1 MISLAINSQKVGP
14 YIQELRKNKN
24 ITQNELGER
33 LSISYQAVSKWERGE
48 TLPDTALLIDL
59 ADILETTVDN
69 ILNGGE
75 RILNFGRKITVKE
88 MRDGIECI
96 ENMGRLLGKKNFI
109 YQAAIKGINIK
120 MNVNIEEALGNS
132 YTKEAFIAEAI
143 IQNMINGA
151 YIDLTDI
158 KNNFE
163 HEHWV
168 KILSEYA
175 AKYGIK

>member
-1 MISLAINSQKVGP
+1 MLFLHENLKRYRILKNLT
-14 YIQELRKNKN
+14 QEDVADY
-24 ITQNELGER
+24 
-33 LSISYQAVSKWERGE
+33 LSVTPQSVSKWERGE

-59 ADILETTVDN
+59 ANILETTVDN

-88 MRDGIECI
+88 MREGIECVQ
-96 ENMGRLLGKKNFI
+96 NMGRLLGKDNYI
-109 YQAAIKGINIK
+109 YQSAIYGINTK
-120 MNVNIEEALGNS
+120 MNVNIEEALENS

-143 IQNMINGA
+143 IQNMKNGS
-151 YIDLTDI
+151 YIDLTDV

-163 HEHWV
+163 HEHWI